1 MKRKPHGPFL
11 LDERIEFPPVHLADE
26 HGLIAIGGDLG
37 VERLLAAYRAG
48 IFPWPWYDE
57 MPMFWWSPDPRY
69 VLVPGELKIPKS
81 LRSVLNRGEFEIRYD
96 TAFTA
101 VMEGC
106 AAAPRPGQDGTWI
119 TPEMV
124 AAYTEL
130 HRAGYAHSIE
140 AWQDGELAGGLYGVA
155 IGGLFCGESMFALTP
170 DASKAAFVTF
180 VRECSFELIDCQLE
194 TDHLRRFG
202 ARNIAR
208 PQYMTLLAQ
217 CLQAPNRVGSWA
229 DAEK

>member
-1 MKRKPHGPFL
+1 VKRKPHGPFL

-124 AAYTEL
+124 TAYTEL
-130 HRAGYAHSIE
+130 HRAGHAHSIE
-140 AWQDGELAGGLYGVA
+140 AWRNGELVGGLYGVA
-155 IGGLFCGESMFALTP
+155 IGGLFCGESMFVLVP

-180 VRECSFELIDCQLE
+180 ARECSFELIDCQLE

-208 PQYMTLLAQ
+208 THYMTLLAQ

>member
-1 MKRKPHGPFL
+1 MKRKQHGPFL

-26 HGLIAIGGDLG
+26 HGLIAIGGDLS
-37 VERLLAAYRAG
+37 VDRLLAAYRVG

-81 LRSVLNRGEFEIRYD
+81 LRSVLNRGEYEIRYD

-140 AWQDGELAGGLYGVA
+140 AWRDGELAGGL
-155 IGGLFCGESMFALTP
+155 
-170 DASKAAFVTF
+170 
-180 VRECSFELIDCQLE
+180 
-194 TDHLRRFG
+194 
-202 ARNIAR
+202 
-208 PQYMTLLAQ
+208 
-217 CLQAPNRVGSWA
+217 
-229 DAEK
+229 